1 MDIQAGIMSQ
11 FSQVIN
17 NEKNREDL
25 NFIESLIEK
34 SRTKSSAWKTRM
46 EREKKN
52 EIRYTHNRPIN
63 FEIKTA

>member
-1 MDIQAGIMSQ
+1 MDIQSGIMSQ

-17 NEKNREDL
+17 AEKNREDL

-34 SRTKSSAWKTRM
+34 SRKKSSAWKARI

-52 EIRYTHNRPIN
+52 EILYSHHRPIN